1 MKKKLLLVALLGIS
15 LLSACSPSKPKI
27 CSNVYPIHYLI
38 TQIGGDYV
46 DTCTISDNTIIQRAQ
61 IKKDFKEELKKAD
74 ALFYIGGLAPYMELY
89 LDDIRST
96 DVNMVD
102 LGTRSFI
109 YKFQR
114 YTTSNLSGNEVTSET
129 PYYEGDAF
137 ALLDVYNKDPMI
149 WLDPIAMT
157 SMGSTVRDYLIKEY
171 PEYTKVFQ
179 DNYNKMEYDMARL
192 DSEFQGLKD
201 NNKPIKIVTMSP
213 SFGYWQ
219 KPYGIQIYPVVLSK
233 FGALPSDAQLKEIK
247 QRIISDGVRYIAYEE
262 NMPEDMKVLYEQ
274 IKSELGLISVN
285 LSNIS
290 SITSNDIKANKNYL
304 SIMYENLNNL
314 ETIER

>member
-1 MKKKLLLVALLGIS
+1 MKKKLLLVALLSIS

-61 IKKDFKEELKKAD
+61 ITKDFEKQLDAAD

-96 DVNMVD
+96 NVNMVD

-109 YKFQR
+109 YKFKR
-114 YTTSNLSGNEVTSET
+114 YTTTNISGSDVTNET
-129 PYYEGDAF
+129 PYYEGEVF
-137 ALLDVYNKDPMI
+137 ANLDVYNKDPMI

-157 SMGSTVRDYLIKEY
+157 SMGSTIRDYFIKEY
-171 PEYTKVFQ
+171 PEYTKVFE
-179 DNYNKMEYDMARL
+179 DNYDKLEYDLARL
-192 DSEFQGLKD
+192 DSEFQGLK
-201 NNKPIKIVTMSP
+201 NNKKPIQIVTMTP

-219 KPYGIQIYPVVLSK
+219 KPYGIQIYPIVLSK
-233 FGALPSDAQLKEIK
+233 FGALPGDAQLKEIK

-262 NMPEDMKVLYEQ
+262 NMPDDMKALYEQ

-290 SITSNDIKANKNYL
+290 SITNNDIKANKNYL
-304 SIMYENLNNL
+304 SIMYENLNSL
-314 ETIER
+314 ESIER